1 MYGLIALFALP
12 HGLRTWVKS
21 ERSGEALRVAMHD
34 RPFVIFLLATLC
46 ITVVDFQ
53 MGSTFALHVKSL
65 GFPSR
70 AYGLLISMNGRL
82 IVVFEPGITQWTRR
96 LPPRPM
102 IALGYLLAGAG
113 FALTG
118 IARTLP
124 ALAAT
129 VVIWTLGE
137 MVSSPVASAYAVQL
151 APERYRG
158 RYLGLVMIDV
168 VVRDGHRPLGRHI
181 RLRAQPG
188 RTLDRMRRA
197 RRHRRDPDASTP
209 ADDDVLKRRAVGTP
223 RPLAVVDLVASE
235 AGIANEL
242 DERRFIDCDTGGRI
256 CRVG

>member
-1 MYGLIALFALP
+1 
-12 HGLRTWVKS
+12 
-21 ERSGEALRVAMHD
+21 
-34 RPFVIFLLATLC
+34 
-46 ITVVDFQ
+46 

-70 AYGLLISMNGRL
+70 AYGLLISMNGML
-82 IVVFEPGITQWTRR
+82 IVVFELGITQWTRR

-102 IALGYLLAGAG
+102 IALGYLLAGVG

-158 RYLGLVMIDV
+158 RYLGLVMMMWSFGMVIGPSAGTFV
-168 VVRDGHRPLGRHI
+168 FERNPAALWTACGVLGVLGAGLM
-181 RLRAQPG
+181 LRRQP
-188 RTLDRMRRA
+188 
-197 RRHRRDPDASTP
+197 
-209 ADDDVLKRRAVGTP
+209 
-223 RPLAVVDLVASE
+223 
-235 AGIANEL
+235 
-242 DERRFIDCDTGGRI
+242 
-256 CRVG
+256 